1 MGWSPGSDDGR
12 PERKNMENLY
22 QIKDIIKENKDG
34 DFLAICASGKYYEC
48 SFVAEFRAMFFAMP
62 STEKI
67 LGYEKIIGRI

>member
-1 MGWSPGSDDGR
+1 
-12 PERKNMENLY
+12 MENLY

-34 DFLAICASGKYYEC
+34 KFVAVCESGNTYEC

-67 LGYEKIIGRI
+67 LGYGKVI